1 VFSPA
6 LYGFKSL
13 RSASPATTRWAGFP
27 GNHKNAT
34 WIQWM

>member
-1 VFSPA
+1 

-27 GNHKNAT
+27 GKHKHVT
-34 WIQWM
+34 QIQ